1 MKWLKFVKQKF
12 IKTYKLIKHS
22 IMKKIALILNI
33 SIALLFV
40 GCKQDS
46 KTESTEKEVIVKQR
60 NEPKKS
66 SYHLESAK
74 DWLSKNA
81 SDSTKFHI
89 AYAVNRT
96 DATNFKKMDSVV
108 IPDDLTGD
116 IEFYLPFPETVSAL
130 KDINKIV
137 FFSYPTQTFA
147 AYEKGELVYTGPTNM
162 GREKDK
168 TPTGLFFTNWKAE
181 ETTSTFDDEWELRW
195 NFNIENKLGVGWH
208 QYTLPGYPAS
218 HSCLRLQEQDA
229 RKLYDWADQ
238 WELSNP
244 ETVKVK
250 GTPVIVFGNYDFK
263 APKPWLELV
272 KNPKALTIS
281 ENEIENVAKP
291 FVESIMKE
299 QKIRQDFQK
308 VAK

>member
-12 IKTYKLIKHS
+12 IKTYKLIKHF

-116 IEFYLPFPETVSAL
+116 IEFYLPFPVTVSAL

-263 APKPWLELV
+263 APKPWLELI